1 MRDAYQELGS
11 AIVVQ
16 GIKDYLLYAKMV
28 VKLSIIYLTKEETGK
43 GNRLITSFSDSRQ
56 SYLECRHF
64 LLSEWYE
71 MLSDTNG
78 RAVKEKLDAKVREY
92 GNKRLFNE
100 THKVISKD

>member
-28 VKLSIIYLTKEETGK
+28 VKLSIIYLTEEETGK
-43 GNRLITSFSDSRQ
+43 GNRLITSFSDSRR